1 MNERSD
7 IGRILS
13 HLELLMKELEIAFEQ
28 YFAGVEKRAPLKER
42 ELMARRLRQ
51 FASRHIVQTDLRFRY
66 QNLATR
72 FHSYG
77 AYWDRILRLIEEGRY
92 SRQQGA
98 LPKTP
103 PAKALPTPPGPDAAP
118 PQAEPPPGGTPA
130 AGGRDVDTLYKELAA
145 AHAACHL
152 KVPQRQQI
160 EEFLTQQ
167 RDKIRQRFGDR
178 PVEFR
183 VEIEGGKPKL
193 KVKAKE

>member
-13 HLELLMKELEIAFEQ
+13 HLEQLMKELEIAFEQ

-92 SRQQGA
+92 ARQQGA

-103 PAKALPTPPGPDAAP
+103 AANALPPAPGADAV
-118 PQAEPPPGGTPA
+118 PPPGGTPA
-130 AGGRDVDTLYKELAA
+130 ASGMDIESIYKELAA

-152 KVPQRQQI
+152 KVPQRRQI

-167 RDKIRQRFGDR
+167 RDKIRQKFGDR
-178 PVEFR
+178 PVAFR